1 MVKFGPNPN
10 PLVFMERVMTPAIPK
25 EVGPISDAAAAA
37 QAEPA
42 LRPAPVRPWALARNA
57 EARRRWIGVGAVA
70 LTLMLALLAQWIS
83 ARTAVMLGGSLL
95 TFALSAERLN
105 QPG

>member
-1 MVKFGPNPN
+1 
-10 PLVFMERVMTPAIPK
+10 MTPAIPK
-25 EVGPISDAAAAA
+25 DGGPASDAAAAA
-37 QAEPA
+37 QAEAA

-57 EARRRWIGVGAVA
+57 EAQRRWIGVVAVA
-70 LTLMLALLAQWIS
+70 LTLLLALLAQWIS
-83 ARTAVMLGGSLL
+83 ARTGVMLGGSLL